1 MLPIGDLQPVSPELR
16 HLLAAVTE
24 RAHRLRSLGRHDG
37 AETLLRRAA
46 EKRALPPHVRQG
58 MHALA
63 DLFRAHPEGGANFL
77 FLPSE
82 AL

>member
-16 HLLAAVTE
+16 SLLAAITE
-24 RAHRLRSLGRHDG
+24 QTHRLRSRGRHDR

-46 EKRALPPHVRQG
+46 EKRVLPPHVRQG

-63 DLFRAHPEGGANFL
+63 DLFHAHPDNPVSFGVV
-77 FLPSE
+77 
-82 AL
+82 

>member
-16 HLLAAVTE
+16 GLLAAVTE
-24 RAHRLRSLGRHDG
+24 RAHRLRSLGRHDR

-46 EKRALPPHVRQG
+46 EKRVLPAHVRQG

-63 DLFRAHPEGGANFL
+63 DLFRAHPEAMPPISL
-77 FLPSE
+77 LPGE
-82 AL
+82 AW

>member
-16 HLLAAVTE
+16 GLLAAITDK
-24 RAHRLRSLGRHDG
+24 AHRLRQSGRHDG

-46 EKRALPPHVRQG
+46 EKRSLPPHVRQG

-63 DLFRAHPEGGANFL
+63 DLFHAHPEHGRA
-77 FLPSE
+77 E
-82 AL
+82 Q